1 MSLPRL
7 SNLQILVL
15 GALLHGELRGQDL
28 RTRLKEF
35 GAKKSGP
42 SFYQLMARLEDTTF
56 VSGHYVQEIVDGQ
69 IIRERVYR
77 IEGAGRKAWATNREF
92 QLSVIQ
98 RFDAKKGTS
107 RA

>member
-15 GALLHGELRGQDL
+15 GALLHGELRGQNL

-35 GAKKSGP
+35 GVKKSGP
-42 SFYQLMARLEDTTF
+42 SFYQLMARLEDAAF
-56 VSGHYVQEIVDGQ
+56 VSGRYVQEIVDGQ

-77 IEGAGRKAWATNREF
+77 MEGEGRKAWAANREF